1 MWINRMIPFP
11 DLCVVKKNEMKKG
24 IIFSIIALVMCAAQL
39 PAQEKDE
46 HELKQCSNTVKQ
58 AVEVESLFPMFITG
72 GFHAAVGYRYD
83 RFRIRFSVINGGHYN
98 AEKAGLNSND
108 DFKRFYKTSPGL
120 FLGYY
125 VWKNLELYTYFECH
139 TYEIQ
144 QVKTGVRKDLFSMDY
159 GAGVGYQFFIGKSFY
174 LQPAFHLYLRKRKT
188 LDFEDEHYKIPGIDL
203 SPVLRIGYRI
213 WDK

>member
-1 MWINRMIPFP
+1 
-11 DLCVVKKNEMKKG
+11 MKKG

-108 DFKRFYKTSPGL
+108 DFKRFYKTSPVSFWDTTCGKIWNYTLTLNAILTKYNKLRQEYEKTYLVWIMVPVWVISSLSENHFIYNRL
-120 FLGYY
+120 FICIC
-125 VWKNLELYTYFECH
+125 VN
-139 TYEIQ
+139 
-144 QVKTGVRKDLFSMDY
+144 VR
-159 GAGVGYQFFIGKSFY
+159 
-174 LQPAFHLYLRKRKT
+174 R
-188 LDFEDEHYKIPGIDL
+188 
-203 SPVLRIGYRI
+203 
-213 WDK
+213 